1 MKITKKLGFILFLA
15 LFIWG
20 VQTLYLLQRNAS
32 TPKEI
37 TSKAKRERK
46 RVVAN
51 YKNKERELIKECE
64 RKKYQATGKTVYD
77 RIFNKSSQSIIELIQ
92 NITRESIPNNWRSE
106 VKVEE
111 FTHFILLIYLPHNTQ
126 RVPVATVASY
136 LSPLLKYCSSYLT
149 DVAVFDRTHKA
160 YLFFDKDTLQHLKN
174 AATLTPQLV
183 EKTTLRGKSF
193 TRFNSITLQCEKDE
207 SHLFLPVEVGG
218 SGGVVNCYMLF
229 DTGASTTTVSEDVA
243 IRTGHE
249 NLVTAPQKSF
259 NTANG
264 WMSCPIIHRE
274 VNIGGFRKSIE
285 VAVNQ
290 NDELSLLGMN
300 YFKGMEYIVDFQ
312 NSCIYIWE
320 K

>member
-1 MKITKKLGFILFLA
+1 MKITKKLSFILFLA
-15 LFIWG
+15 LLIWG
-20 VQTLYLLQRNAS
+20 IQALYLLQRNTS

-37 TSKAKRERK
+37 TSKAQRERM
-46 RVVAN
+46 RIVAD
-51 YKNKERELIKECE
+51 YKNKERGLIKEYE

-77 RIFNKSSQSIIELIQ
+77 RIFNEPSQSIIELIQ
-92 NITRESIPNNWRSE
+92 KITKESIPNNWHVE

-111 FTHFILLIYLPHNTQ
+111 FTHFILIICLPHNAQ
-126 RVPVATVASY
+126 RVPVTTITSY

-160 YLFFDKDTLQHLKN
+160 YLFFDKDTLQNLKN
-174 AATLTPQLV
+174 AKTLTPKLIESITQQ
-183 EKTTLRGKSF
+183 GKSF
-193 TRFNSITLQCEKDE
+193 TRFNSVTLQCENHE

-218 SGGVVNCYMLF
+218 YGGLVSCYMLF
-229 DTGASTTTVSEDVA
+229 DTGASITTVSKDVA
-243 IRTGHE
+243 IRTGYE

-264 WMSCPIIHRE
+264 WMSCPIVSRV
-274 VNIGGFRKSIE
+274 VNIGGFRKEIE